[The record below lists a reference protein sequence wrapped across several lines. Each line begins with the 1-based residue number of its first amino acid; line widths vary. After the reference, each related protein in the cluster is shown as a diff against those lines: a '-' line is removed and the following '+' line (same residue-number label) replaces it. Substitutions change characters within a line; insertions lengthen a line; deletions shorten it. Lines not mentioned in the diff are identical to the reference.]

1 MSALG
6 INDKF
11 DIYLK
16 NLCPNPEEV
25 ELYLAMMEAA
35 FEAKE
40 GDRER
45 EREQLSK
52 FKSQLT
58 NHEANLRKFDQQGFV
73 TGQLETD
80 FYNRLKPHSQTQIE
94 KLKLDR
100 EALRFNDPAFEK

>member
-1 MSALG
+1 M
-6 INDKF
+6 NDKF

-45 EREQLSK
+45 ERER
-52 FKSQLT
+52 
-58 NHEANLRKFDQQGFV
+58 E
-73 TGQLETD
+73 
-80 FYNRLKPHSQTQIE
+80 
-94 KLKLDR
+94 R
-100 EALRFNDPAFEK
+100 EAQQIQEPAN